1 MCGQKIRQKLEGR
14 IDDESQFKT
23 AKRSQAHGDAVVL
36 KRFFSLRDN
45 FVIFRHRSKRIA
57 FLESVS
63 FSTCV

>member
-36 KRFFSLRDN
+36 KRFFFSAITSLF
-45 FVIFRHRSKRIA
+45 FVIDRK
-57 FLESVS
+57 E
-63 FSTCV
+63 